1 VYGDAIPAEVV
12 SPYIQKILWVGF
24 KQVIVISILFIIF
37 LRNMLL
43 LLMSVTCCSI

>member
-1 VYGDAIPAEVV
+1 VYGDTIPVEVV
-12 SPYIQKILWVGF
+12 SPYIQKRFWVGF
-24 KQVIVISILFIIF
+24 KQVIVISVLFVIF